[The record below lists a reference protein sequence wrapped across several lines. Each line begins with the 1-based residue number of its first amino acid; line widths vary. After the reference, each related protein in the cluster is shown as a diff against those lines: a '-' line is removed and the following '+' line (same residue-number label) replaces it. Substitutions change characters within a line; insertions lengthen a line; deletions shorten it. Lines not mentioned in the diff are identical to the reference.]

1 MLNYTLIKAE
11 KVNQSDCFLS
21 SCLTV
26 VSIFGTTTAN
36 IIELTSASDATTR
49 NGKLKPPTPYKSEP
63 KAGPTQNV
71 PKIYYCLV

>member
-11 KVNQSDCFLS
+11 NVNLSDGVSS
-21 SCLTV
+21 SCLMG
-26 VSIFGTTTAN
+26 VSIFGTTKAN

-71 PKIYYCLV
+71 PKNYYCLF